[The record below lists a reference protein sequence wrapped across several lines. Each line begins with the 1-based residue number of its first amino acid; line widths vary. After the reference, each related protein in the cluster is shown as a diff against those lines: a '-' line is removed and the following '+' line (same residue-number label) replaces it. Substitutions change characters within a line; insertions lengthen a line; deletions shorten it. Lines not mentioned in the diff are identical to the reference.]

1 MYAKNKCFANFK
13 ITTLIFRVKLTTKT
27 YLCNEL
33 NTSLTK

>member
-1 MYAKNKCFANFK
+1 MPEISVLQIFQ

-27 YLCNEL
+27 YLCNGF